1 MDNFDAGFLGAVGII
16 VLIALLVLW
25 FGFRVLFLPLRL
37 SWRFGRSISQK
48 IGPAPMTLVLIWTIA
63 IAPEPFVY
71 LWSWFLRLGKSLLVD
86 VPRQAT
92 QMLTETPAVCSGSD
106 WTGACTAA
114 IGAEALQLWSNAMSQ
129 PVQSFQVPLNI
140 ERAALVFA
148 LGVTVA
154 FVLTLIPSP
163 LQSEQ
168 ATRGNART
176 IAALVVSFL
185 LAFYLAIISIIAIPV
200 FGEKVPV
207 IGPYHAN
214 LADQLKQE
222 APGDDIK
229 YPMMIQMDEERH
241 NLPDIDTLRHLPQ
254 LDYIESAWRDQIRQ
268 WDQSAERL
276 HQSAASLPADA
287 REFAQTTLSFFQ
299 VSNEGHIG
307 EIATQRHVT
316 VLANSFNLWIADYR
330 AALDAC
336 AATLRDGLGRART
349 FYDAILPISR
359 TAQENATPDQNNQ
372 VYQQLNQALQSFYF
386 ERCTDLKPVA
396 REYLP
401 ARSGAVETLG
411 PFGAAAA
418 WLLRTESPE
427 LALIIGLLGFGFFG
441 ALAASFIREFAG
453 TPRNELPAIGF
464 ILPALIRGVGAA
476 ILVFLL
482 AKGGTAILTTG
493 DASPNAYAIFFACF
507 VAAVFSEDVWSWARS
522 RQRRQFAEE
531 SAVATPID
539 GSPPA
544 TRR

>member
-1 MDNFDAGFLGAVGII
+1 MEVWPSNRAENRANVHDAC
-16 VLIALLVLW
+16 
-25 FGFRVLFLPLRL
+25 
-37 SWRFGRSISQK
+37 RSLDDCHSS
-48 IGPAPMTLVLIWTIA
+48 
-63 IAPEPFVY
+63 EPFVY
-71 LWSWFLRLGKSLLVD
+71 LWSWFLRLGKALLVD

-92 QMLTETPAVCSGSD
+92 QILTETPTACGSD
-106 WTGACTAA
+106 AIGACAAA
-114 IGAEALQLWSNAMSQ
+114 IGTEVLQLWSSAMSQ
-129 PVQSFQVPLNI
+129 PLQAFLVPQNI

-148 LGVTVA
+148 LGLTVA

-163 LQSEQ
+163 QSQ
-168 ATRGNART
+168 KATRGDART

-207 IGPYHAN
+207 LGPYRAN

-222 APGDDIK
+222 TPTDDIK
-229 YPMMIQMDEERH
+229 FPMLVQMDDERH
-241 NLPDIDTLRHLPQ
+241 TLPDISMLGLPPQ
-254 LDYIESAWRDQIRQ
+254 LDYIGSAWKDQIFL
-268 WDQSAERL
+268 WDQEAQRL
-276 HQSAASLPADA
+276 HQSAASFPGEA

-316 VLANSFNLWIADYR
+316 VLANSFNLWIADYH
-330 AALDAC
+330 ALLDAC
-336 AATLRDGLGRART
+336 AATLRDGLGRARA
-349 FYDAILPISR
+349 FYETVLPVGKSM
-359 TAQENATPDQNNQ
+359 TAQANVTPEQSNQ
-372 VYQQLNQALQSFYF
+372 TYQQLNQALQSFYF
-386 ERCTDLKPVA
+386 QRCTDLKPVA
-396 REYLP
+396 REYLTM
-401 ARSGAVETLG
+401 RSGPVETLG

-482 AKGGTAILTTG
+482 ARAVQLFSQRETRRPTLTRSSLL
-493 DASPNAYAIFFACF
+493 AS
-507 VAAVFSEDVWSWARS
+507 S
-522 RQRRQFAEE
+522 RQSLARTYGPGRAPDNDGNSRKKRRRPNQARTCRLNLSGIEQE
-531 SAVATPID
+531 ARTSHAGASRP
-539 GSPPA
+539 SL
-544 TRR
+544 RRG